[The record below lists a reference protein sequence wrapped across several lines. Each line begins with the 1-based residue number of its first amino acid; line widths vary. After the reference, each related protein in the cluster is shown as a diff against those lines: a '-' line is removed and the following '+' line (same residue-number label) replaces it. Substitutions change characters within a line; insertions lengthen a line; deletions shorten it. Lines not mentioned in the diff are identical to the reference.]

1 MVHHRYPSPIG
12 DLYFTAQAGRLIGLS
27 FRDPGAETL
36 EEPHGL
42 LKRDRQANDQLFDTV
57 RSQLDAYFARK
68 RKTFDLPIALSG
80 TPFQLRVWAELRRID
95 FGTTISY
102 RELAE
107 RIGKPG
113 ASRAVGSANGANP
126 IAILV
131 PCHRVIASDGSLA
144 GFAGGVAVKR
154 ALLDHERAGAGQ
166 FALAF
171 G

>member
-1 MVHHRYPSPIG
+1 MVHHLYPSPVG
-12 DLYFTAQAGRLIGLS
+12 DLYLTAQAGRLIGLS
-27 FRDPGAETL
+27 FCDPDEGVHQ
-36 EEPHGL
+36 EPDGL
-42 LKRDRQANDQLFDTV
+42 LTRDRWANDRLFDAA
-57 RSQLDAYFARK
+57 RSQLDAYFERK
-68 RKTFDLPIALSG
+68 RKSFDLPIALSG

-107 RIGKPG
+107 RLGKPG